1 MLEEIERLRAELAES
16 KQVSKNNDNAADI
29 LSGFISKG
37 KARFKQDGNVV
48 LVGDE
53 DDDNFVNL
61 EPEDII

>member
-1 MLEEIERLRAELAES
+1 MMQEIARLKAELS
-16 KQVSKNNDNAADI
+16 QVKEEGQSNNNAASI

-53 DDDNFVNL
+53 DDDNFVDL